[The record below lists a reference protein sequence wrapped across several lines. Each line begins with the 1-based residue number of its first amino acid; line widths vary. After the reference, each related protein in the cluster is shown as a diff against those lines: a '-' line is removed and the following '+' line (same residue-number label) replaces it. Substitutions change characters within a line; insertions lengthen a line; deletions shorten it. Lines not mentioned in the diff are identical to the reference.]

1 MTQVNQPSDTSPS
14 APFTDW
20 EALARRVTGE
30 SSPEESA
37 RVDEWLAAHPEQREI
52 LATLDNAMSR
62 LADDIP
68 SDIDIESALEEVRSR
83 RDSMVTRPL
92 EIQRGGAKLA
102 PARPVWKIAVPAL
115 AASGLLA
122 FGALTWSSL
131 RDRTPPATA
140 SAQPRMLATGVG
152 IRDSLTLP
160 DGSRVILGPLSS
172 LKMGPDFES
181 GARTVDVIG
190 DAWFE
195 VAHDDKRPFTVHAG
209 GATIVDLGTEFAVR
223 SSDADGV
230 SVSVTEGSVSL
241 APANVSA
248 SEAVILQAGDKGQLR
263 KDGQIVTTRGTVT
276 VDDVAWMNGRLV
288 FRETPVAEVAS
299 VIHRWYGI
307 HLRMS
312 DSALMSRRI
321 TATFNG
327 ETPAEMLEV
336 LGLVLGAEIERRG
349 DSAVVSPLG
358 GRVPSN

>member
-1 MTQVNQPSDTSPS
+1 MSPS

-30 SSPEESA
+30 STPEESA
-37 RVDEWLAAHPEQREI
+37 RVDEWLAGHPEQREI

-62 LADDIP
+62 MADDIP
-68 SDIDIESALEEVRSR
+68 SDIDIESALQKVRAR
-83 RDSMVTRPL
+83 RDSMSTRPL
-92 EIQRGGAKLA
+92 EVQTGGAKRA
-102 PARPVWKIAVPAL
+102 PARSVWRIALPAL

-122 FGALTWSSL
+122 IGALTWTSL
-131 RDRTPPATA
+131 RDGA
-140 SAQPRMLATGVG
+140 SPVAASVEPRMLATGVG
-152 IRDSLTLP
+152 VRDSLTLP
-160 DGSRVILGPLSS
+160 DGSRVILGPMSS

-181 GARTVDVIG
+181 GARTVDVTG

-195 VAHDDKRPFTVHAG
+195 VTHDGNRPFTVHAG
-209 GATIVDLGTEFAVR
+209 GATIVDIGTEFAVR
-223 SSDADGV
+223 SNPEGV

-248 SEAVILQAGDKGQLR
+248 SEAVILQAGDKGRLQT
-263 KDGQIVTTRGTVT
+263 DGQIVTTRGTVT
-276 VDDVAWMNGRLV
+276 ADDVAWMKGRLV

-307 HLRMS
+307 KLKMT
-312 DSALMSRRI
+312 DSSMMSRRI

-336 LGLVLGAEIERRG
+336 LGLVLGAEIDRRG